1 MWKVAALPMFLILVA
16 GCESTPVPVDETV
29 ADTPVISGEEA
40 YEQQCAG
47 CHETGMLGAPVVG
60 DKESWEERSKLWQ
73 AVIMSHA
80 RNGYFDMPAKGGR
93 PDLPDETIDAAV
105 EHMLKLTFPDMPADQ

>member
-1 MWKVAALPMFLILVA
+1 MRRILIIAALVLA
-16 GCESTPVPVDETV
+16 GCGNSPPPAEPAQGDAPVM
-29 ADTPVISGEEA
+29 SGAEA

-47 CHETGMLGAPVVG
+47 CHETGINGAPVVG
-60 DKESWEERSKLWQ
+60 NKEDWKDRSKLWQ
-73 AVIMSHA
+73 AVIMAHA

-105 EHMLKLTFPDMPADQ
+105 EHMLKLTYPEMPPDQ